1 MIYRLKCSICGSRW
15 SMEARDFMQVRMDLR
30 VLDQCIVGWHPV
42 KAGDV
47 EVEGDC
53 KVRPEQDSG

>member
-1 MIYRLKCSICGSRW
+1 
-15 SMEARDFMQVRMDLR
+15 MEARDFMQVRMDLR